1 MDILQDNLPRFFTT
15 GLTGTDYHLPLHLH
29 GLLLPVGGGGGNGNG
44 KGKGRAEE
52 GVRDSG
58 DGSALSDD
66 SGIYARHIR
75 LEYTPP
81 VALPAP
87 FPRKLHVEGK

>member
-15 GLTGTDYHLPLHLH
+15 GLAGTDYHLPLHLH
-29 GLLLPVGGGGGNGNG
+29 GLLLGGGGNGNG
-44 KGKGRAEE
+44 KGKGHAEE
-52 GVRDSG
+52 GVSDTI
-58 DGSALSDD
+58 DGHPLDT
-66 SGIYARHIR
+66 GIYARHIR

-87 FPRKLHVEGK
+87 FPRKLHVEGKNPSC